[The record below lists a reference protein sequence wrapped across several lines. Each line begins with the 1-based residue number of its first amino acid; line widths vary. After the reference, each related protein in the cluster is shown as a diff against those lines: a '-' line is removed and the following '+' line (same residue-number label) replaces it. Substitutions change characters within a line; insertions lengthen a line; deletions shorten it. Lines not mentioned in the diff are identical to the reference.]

1 MNVNVDMICGVLMC
15 MSGQPSAKA
24 ARHDDVNAI
33 VSAHSFAFCIIFRC
47 FNLKKSQESDIA
59 LFKSPLT

>member
-24 ARHDDVNAI
+24 ARHDDVNAVI
-33 VSAHSFAFCIIFRC
+33 SAHSFAFCIIFRC
-47 FNLKKSQESDIA
+47 FIKK
-59 LFKSPLT
+59 KVKKVT